1 MIPTS
6 LQTCLSHTRVNQI
19 KYFESIGSTNDEAL
33 AWIHSGAEDFSLVIA
48 NEQTKGRGRFDRH
61 WVTRPGSSLAFT
73 LILKP
78 KPNEKE
84 MIPLF
89 SPLCGIAVREA
100 VEKCLGTTVEIKWPN
115 DVLINRKKF
124 CGILVEA
131 SWIES
136 ELAGIVLGIG
146 INISRDSVPPMEF
159 QQFPATSLEN
169 ETSLSI
175 NRFEILQN
183 VLLSLDQWRVKLGTS
198 EFMETWENHLAFVDE
213 QVRIEHS
220 EKPSII
226 GKMKGINPQGNLV
239 LVLDGGQEMSFE
251 IGDVHL
257 RPGTST
263 DSGGLNAG

>member
-1 MIPTS
+1 MIPVS
-6 LQTCLSHTRVNQI
+6 LQKCLSQTIVSQL
-19 KYFESIGSTNDEAL
+19 KYYESIGSTNDEAL
-33 AWIHSGAEDFSLVIA
+33 AWIDAEAQDFSLVIA
-48 NEQTKGRGRFDRH
+48 DEQTKGRGRFDRH

-78 KPNEKE
+78 RANERD

-100 VEKCLGTTVEIKWPN
+100 VEICLGTAVEIKWPN

-131 SWIES
+131 SWREGD
-136 ELAGIVLGIG
+136 LAGVVLGIG
-146 INISRDSVPPMEF
+146 INISRGSVPPLEF
-159 QQFPATSLEN
+159 QQFPATSLED
-169 ETSLSI
+169 ETSRSI
-175 NRFEILQN
+175 DRYEILKN
-183 VLLSLDQWRVKLGTS
+183 VLLSLEHWRAKLGTS
-198 EFMETWENHLAFVDE
+198 EFMKTWEDHLAFVGE

-226 GKMKGINPQGNLV
+226 GKIKGINTQGNLV
-239 LVLDGGQEMSFE
+239 LVLDDGQEMSFE

-257 RPGTST
+257 RPSTST
-263 DSGGLNAG
+263 DLGGPNAG